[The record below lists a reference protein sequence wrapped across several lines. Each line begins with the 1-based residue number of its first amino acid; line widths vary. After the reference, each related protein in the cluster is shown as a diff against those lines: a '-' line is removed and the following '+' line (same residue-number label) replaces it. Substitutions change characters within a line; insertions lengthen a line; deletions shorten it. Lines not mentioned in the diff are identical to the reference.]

1 MDSRDLLSCGNGSP
15 WHDGSVTRP
24 EDQFKDNGCGAS
36 VPYIPLTDD
45 DKALTGNGAGGDQSI
60 GSLVRDASQHL
71 STLVRAEV
79 ELAKTEV
86 VGEVKKG
93 VKGSIFFIVALV
105 IALYSSF
112 FLFFALAE
120 LLADVGLARSA
131 AFGIVFALML
141 LAAALFGF
149 LGWRKVRKIK
159 APERTIASVK
169 EASAAFKRK
178 QAEPGAEPKLGELTP
193 R

>member
-1 MDSRDLLSCGNGSP
+1 MP

-24 EDQFKDNGCGAS
+24 EDQFKDNDGGAS

-120 LLADVGLARSA
+120 LLADVGLPRSA
-131 AFGIVFALML
+131 AFGIVFGLML

-169 EASAAFKRK
+169 ETSATFKRK
-178 QAEPGAEPKLGELTP
+178 PAEPQPGELTS